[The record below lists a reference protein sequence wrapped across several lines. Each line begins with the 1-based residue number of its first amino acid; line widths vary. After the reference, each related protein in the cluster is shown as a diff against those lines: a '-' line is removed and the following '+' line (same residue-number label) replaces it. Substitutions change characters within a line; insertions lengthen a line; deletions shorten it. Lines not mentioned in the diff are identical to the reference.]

1 MHACPVS
8 LVSDSFRFY
17 ELSCQAPLTMGF
29 SRQESWSGLP
39 LPTPEMFL
47 TQRSN
52 PYLLH
57 WQADSLPLCHLE
69 SLHTHTHTHTHTHVH
84 VCACLVT
91 SVVSDSLRPYGL
103 SPSNFLCPWD
113 SPDKYNGIDCHALL
127 QRIFPT
133 QGLNPEAYMYIYIGF
148 LGSSGGKES
157 T

>member
-1 MHACPVS
+1 MGKEYEKEYIYMCISVCIYTYIHMHACPVS

-57 WQADSLPLCHLE
+57 WQADSLPLCYLE
-69 SLHTHTHTHTHTHVH
+69 SSPHPHPTHTQTHTCMLSHFCCVRLFEILWTI
-84 VCACLVT
+84 ALQL
-91 SVVSDSLRPYGL
+91 SL
-103 SPSNFLCPWD
+103 S
-113 SPDKYNGIDCHALL
+113 
-127 QRIFPT
+127 
-133 QGLNPEAYMYIYIGF
+133 MGF
-148 LGSSGGKES
+148 SRQE
-157 T
+157 

>member
-1 MHACPVS
+1 MGKEYEKEYIYMCISVCIYTYIHMHACPVS

-69 SLHTHTHTHTHTHVH
+69 SLHTHTHTHTRAC
-84 VCACLVT
+84 VCMLSHFSCVRLFETLWTIALQL
-91 SVVSDSLRPYGL
+91 SL
-103 SPSNFLCPWD
+103 S
-113 SPDKYNGIDCHALL
+113 
-127 QRIFPT
+127 
-133 QGLNPEAYMYIYIGF
+133 MGF
-148 LGSSGGKES
+148 SRQV
-157 T
+157 